1 MYWVRGITCNKKL
14 KHFFFTDIGKVVIRI
29 FQCKTASQAKNYFRD
44 SLSKADYYIEEL
56 EAKGVFNGKI
66 AKRLGIE
73 NKPINKDGFDKL
85 CDNLH
90 PITGDTI
97 TPRMLQDR
105 RVANDISFH
114 CSKSVSILLC
124 LTRNDEIRQ
133 AIDKSVF
140 ETMLELQENM
150 FVRVRSK
157 GRNEDKH
164 TGEVLWCDFPHWT
177 ARAVKGQAPDPHYHI
192 HCLTMN
198 LTFDKE
204 ENRFKAAQFYYIRK
218 DMPYYQ
224 ARFHKRLAD
233 KLGALGFNTR
243 KTANGFELCLVPQQA
258 IEHFSKRTNLIGQV
272 AKENNI
278 KHPKALDKLGA
289 LTREKKDKNLTLSQ
303 LQDIWRAQL
312 ESKNLFDDDLIEK
325 PTAGIQLTANKG
337 IQHALSHCFA
347 NSSVK
352 REAQILAQAYTYAI
366 DNPSVTLEDIDKALN
381 DKADVFKVTA
391 DYQTYCTTEAIKTEE
406 KQMIELARSGIGEVL
421 PLAQSVDKEKFQFL
435 NEEQQKAIAYV
446 MRSKNRVNIIKGS
459 AGTGKTT
466 LLKAIVPEI
475 EQSGKEVFLF
485 APTAVASRGVL
496 KDEGFEKADTL
507 AKFLTDKKLQQKTKG
522 QVIWVD
528 EAGLIGAED
537 MLELIKLATTL
548 DARIVLSGDP
558 KQHNAVKRG
567 DSLRLLQEIG
577 RIPYASVTTIYRQKT
592 EDYKTAIREISEG
605 SIVSGFERLEA
616 MGSIQEIDVS
626 DMNDL
631 LVSDYLKARE
641 QKKTALVISPT
652 REKVRELNTQVRK
665 GLQKKG
671 AISKKEQ
678 SFTVFDNCHYSL
690 VQKQDPRT
698 YQQGHI
704 IQTHW
709 NMKGIKKGS
718 ILSIT
723 EVRNNEIIA
732 ENTEGA
738 NFKLH
743 LSNAKDFD
751 LYIPRAIDLSKGD
764 EIRLNKNGADLKGK
778 RLNNGTTL
786 TIAGFTKKGHIK
798 VFKKS
803 GKRRIEYLLDKRHGN
818 YDLAYCTTSY
828 SSQGKTVDKVI
839 IAQPASTFVASDQK
853 QFYVSTSRAREDIS
867 IYTDDKEMLL
877 DAIKVSGN
885 RISALEAFN
894 DNLKHQL

>member
-1 MYWVRGITCNKKL
+1 
-14 KHFFFTDIGKVVIRI
+14 VIRI
-29 FQCKTASQAKNYFRD
+29 FQSKTASQAKNYFREA
-44 SLSKADYYIEEL
+44 LSQADYYIEGQET
-56 EAKGVFNGKI
+56 KGVFNGKI
-66 AKRLGIE
+66 AKRLGLE
-73 NKPINKDGFDKL
+73 NKSIDKQSFDSL

-90 PITGDTI
+90 PVTGETL
-97 TPRMLQDR
+97 TPRTLKDR
-105 RVANDISFH
+105 RIANDISFH
-114 CSKSVSILLC
+114 CSKSVSILLA
-124 LTRNDEIRQ
+124 LTRNDDIRQ
-133 AIDKSVF
+133 AIDQSVF
-140 ETMLELQENM
+140 ETMQEMQDNM

-157 GRNEDKH
+157 GRNEDKP
-164 TGEVLWCDFPHWT
+164 TGEILWCDFPHWT
-177 ARAVKGQAPDPHYHI
+177 ARAVKGHAPDPHYHI

-198 LTFDKE
+198 LTFDRQ

-233 KLGALGFNTR
+233 KLGGLGFNTR

-278 KHPKALDKLGA
+278 THPKALDKLGA

-303 LQDIWRAQL
+303 LQDIWCSQL
-312 ESKNLFDDDLIEK
+312 ESKSLLNDDLIEK
-325 PTAGIQLTANKG
+325 PTADIQLTADKG

-352 REAQILAQAYTYAI
+352 RETQILAQAYSHAI
-366 DNPSVTLEDIDKALN
+366 DNPSVTLEDIDNALN
-381 DKADVFKVTA
+381 DKKDVFKVTA
-391 DYQTYCTTEAIKTEE
+391 DYQTYCTTQTIKAEE
-406 KQMIELARSGIGEVL
+406 KQMIELARSGIGKVL
-421 PLAQSVDKEKFQFL
+421 PLAQGFDKSTFQFL
-435 NEEQQKAIAYV
+435 NEEQQKAIVYV
-446 MRSKNRVNIIKGS
+446 MRSKNRINIIKGG

-466 LLKAIVPEI
+466 LLKTIVPKI
-475 EQSGKEVFLF
+475 EQSGKKVFLF
-485 APTAVASRGVL
+485 APTAEASRGVL
-496 KDEGFEKADTL
+496 KNEGFENADTL
-507 AKFLTDKKLQQKTKG
+507 ARLLTDKKLQQKIKG

-567 DSLRLLQEIG
+567 DSLRFLQEIG
-577 RIPYASVTTIYRQKT
+577 RIPYASVTTIYRQKI

-605 SIVSGFERLEA
+605 NIVSGFEQLET

-626 DMNDL
+626 EMNNL
-631 LVSDYLKARE
+631 LVNDYLKAKQ

-652 REKVRELNTQVRK
+652 REKVRELNTQIRK
-665 GLQKKG
+665 GLQQIG
-671 AISKKEQ
+671 VVSKKEQ
-678 SFTVFDNCHYSL
+678 SFTIFDNCHYSIA
-690 VQKQDPRT
+690 QKQDSRT
-698 YQQGHI
+698 YRQGHI

-718 ILSIT
+718 VLSLT
-723 EVRNNEIIA
+723 EVGDNEIIA

-751 LYIPRAIDLSKGD
+751 IYIPRAIDLSKND
-764 EIRLNKNGADLKGK
+764 VICLNKNSTGLKGK
-778 RLNNGTTL
+778 RLNNGSTL
-786 TIAGFTKKGHIK
+786 TISGFTKKGHIRA
-798 VFKKS
+798 FKKTR
-803 GKRRIEYLLDKRHGN
+803 KRRIEYLLDKRHGN

-839 IAQPASTFVASDQK
+839 IAQPASTFAASDQK

-885 RISALEAFN
+885 RLGALQLFK
-894 DNLKHQL
+894 DNYKYQV